1 MARVSTCLN
10 RPIHRFDALA
20 RRRLRGALLLLC
32 AAGLA
37 ACTSQQWYGAGQGWQ
52 RLECNKMADT
62 AERNRCM
69 ASAATSYDEYRRQ
82 SEAARA
88 PK

>member
-1 MARVSTCLN
+1 MSG
-10 RPIHRFDALA
+10 PGH
-20 RRRLRGALLLLC
+20 RRLRGGWLLLF
-32 AAGLA
+32 AAGLV
-37 ACTSQQWYGAGQGWQ
+37 ACTSQQMYGAGQGWQ
-52 RLECNKMADT
+52 RLECNKIADT

>member
-1 MARVSTCLN
+1 MSA
-10 RPIHRFDALA
+10 PG
-20 RRRLRGALLLLC
+20 RRRLRGGWLLLC

-37 ACTSQQWYGAGQGWQ
+37 ACTAQQWYGAGQGWQ
-52 RLECNKMADT
+52 RLECNKIADT